1 MMPETPELS
10 TDTGLTSTPLP
21 AGQERAV
28 STITDVAS
36 LAGVSIATAS
46 KAMNGKSGV
55 SDVTRRRVLEA
66 ADKLR
71 FRSNQLAANLV
82 TGRSFTVGLI
92 TNDSYGRFAMP
103 VMLGAEDALEAGKI
117 AIFLCD
123 GRDDPIREDY
133 YVRTLLGRRVD
144 GIIVTGKVTDPR
156 RPIKL
161 SYPVPVVYANCESQ
175 DPRDVSIVTDDERG
189 ARLAVEH
196 LLAMGRRN
204 IAHISGG
211 TDLRAARERSS
222 GALKALKDAEL
233 PMVGQNPFFGAWSEE
248 WGYQAAHIV
257 LRTCDSVNGIFCGS
271 DQIARGVVDGVQSLG
286 RRVPEDIAVVG
297 IDNWKVVAEASRP
310 PLTTVDLNL
319 SQVGRLAAELLL
331 AAIEGQAV
339 EGRRLVAPSLI
350 VRESTR
356 VTADAKR

>member
-1 MMPETPELS
+1 MMPETPELP
-10 TDTGLTSTPLP
+10 TDTGPTDAALPL
-21 AGQERAV
+21 GRQRAV
-28 STITDVAS
+28 STITDLAS

-46 KAMNGKSGV
+46 KAVNGKSGV

-66 ADKLR
+66 AEKLG
-71 FRSNQLAANLV
+71 FRSNELARNLV
-82 TGRSFTVGLI
+82 AGRSFTVGLI

-103 VMLGAEDALEAGKI
+103 VMLGAEDALDAGKI

-161 SYPVPVVYANCESQ
+161 DHPVPVVYANCESQ
-175 DPRDVSIVTDDERG
+175 NPKDVSVLTDDELG
-189 ARLAVEH
+189 ARMAVEH
-196 LLAMGRRN
+196 LLATGRRH

-211 TDLRAARERSS
+211 IDLRAARERLS
-222 GALKALKDAEL
+222 GALKALSDAGL
-233 PMVGQNPFFGAWSEE
+233 PMVGQSPFLGPWSEE

-257 LRTCDSVNGIFCGS
+257 LRTCDPVDGIFCGS
-271 DQIARGVVDGVQSLG
+271 DQIARGVVDAVQSLG

-297 IDNWKVVAEASRP
+297 TDNWSVIAEASRP

-319 SQVGRLAAELLL
+319 PRVGRLAAELLL

-350 VRESTR
+350 VRQSTR
-356 VTADAKR
+356 VTAGA